1 LGLAERIRPHS
12 SSRTQSDGSV
22 SPVSEQTPLILTV
35 LPIKARRAFSSMGG
49 RADMSSS
56 RLGTGSIKQ
65 AVRHVALITEGP
77 AYSTCIPPPMPVD
90 DTVKMLEPDA
100 DSKGNCTDSAM
111 RSLNRKA
118 AGDESGPMGM
128 KRESWMVRR

>member
-1 LGLAERIRPHS
+1 
-12 SSRTQSDGSV
+12 
-22 SPVSEQTPLILTV
+22 
-35 LPIKARRAFSSMGG
+35 
-49 RADMSSS
+49 ADMSSS

-128 KRESWMVRR
+128 KRESWMVRRSSPYISTARSVSASNRLSPERGKVGVSSPLVKRRR